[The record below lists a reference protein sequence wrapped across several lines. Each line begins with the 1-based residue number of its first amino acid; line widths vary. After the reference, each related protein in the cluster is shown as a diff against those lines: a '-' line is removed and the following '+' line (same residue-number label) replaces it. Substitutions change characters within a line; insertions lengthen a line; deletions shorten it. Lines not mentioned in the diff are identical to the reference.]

1 MDETLRLCSQIQKT
15 IADVDLLSEVE
26 SDLDN
31 IDVSSVDGYSRT
43 HSGVGSPES
52 SNDMDDETFREQ
64 VNQLL
69 KEARDYIND
78 DDNATVEYVAPEATG
93 LLREP
98 STSISL
104 EHCDS
109 TEMKEPPAYNQET
122 STNYSCSKNEHY
134 SPSGNWNMD
143 FISRKTNVRETGSK
157 QEYSDK
163 CDLSCVNQGKYKV
176 EDNHSNI
183 SIKSVQTESKS
194 FERIED
200 FAVQHLK
207 MEAKYVELLDTN
219 TDLKKEREDFKNCC
233 KDLAKRKQ
241 RVDKDL
247 WKASAE
253 IVKLQGY
260 LLKTTS
266 DYAES
271 KNKLNKAKEELSQNV
286 VKISSMKTDMTK
298 TKTELAKAKTELSHG
313 LTELSEL
320 KSYLAQ
326 TNEASQ
332 IARGRIEELVKSN
345 NELIQEKSK
354 LLFKEEN
361 IEKCFRGKLE
371 AMEKENANWQNR
383 FQSLKQTLGTFKNRV
398 DKFESEKLENMQ
410 ELRKLNS
417 LYEKQL
423 KINNTIQLRC
433 KSLMKE
439 RQELQSLCDE
449 HEKMTNNVQL
459 HCQSLIEERKEL
471 KAQCENLEKCAV
483 ETKLLQE
490 NKTNTLRKENHE
502 LQQTIKHVII
512 EKDKLKQKNI
522 SFQTSKTLLDKNIE
536 RLRFDK
542 LELNKTI

>member
-78 DDNATVEYVAPEATG
+78 DDNDSVEYVAPESTG

-98 STSISL
+98 STRISV
-104 EHCDS
+104 EHCES
-109 TEMKEPPAYNQET
+109 IEMKEPPAYVQET
-122 STNYSCSKNEHY
+122 STNYSCSKNAHY
-134 SPSGNWNMD
+134 SPSGNRNMD
-143 FISRKTNVRETGSK
+143 FISRKTNVRERSSK
-157 QEYSDK
+157 QEHSDK

-183 SIKSVQTESKS
+183 SIKSVQTESK
-194 FERIED
+194 FERIKG
-200 FAVQHLK
+200 FAVQDNKL
-207 MEAKYVELLDTN
+207 EVKYAELLNTN
-219 TDLKKEREDFKNCC
+219 SDLKKERADFKNCC
-233 KDLAKRKQ
+233 KDLAKKKQ

-247 WKASAE
+247 WKANAE
-253 IVKLQGY
+253 MEKLNEY

-266 DYAES
+266 DYSEC
-271 KNKLNKAKEELSQNV
+271 KNELNKAREELSQNV
-286 VKISSMKTDMTK
+286 EKMSLMRTDMAKSKTELVE
-298 TKTELAKAKTELSHG
+298 TKTELSQGVTKLFEMKSDLAK
-313 LTELSEL
+313 
-320 KSYLAQ
+320 

-332 IARGRIEELVKSN
+332 IARARIEELVKSN
-345 NELIQEKSK
+345 NELLQEKSK
-354 LLFKEEN
+354 LLFKGVN
-361 IEKCFRGKLE
+361 TEKYFRGKLE
-371 AMEKENANWQNR
+371 MTEKENVNWQNR
-383 FQSLKQTLGTFKNRV
+383 FKGLKQTLGTFKDRI
-398 DKFESEKLENMQ
+398 DKLESEKLENNQ
-410 ELRKLNS
+410 ELSKLHS
-417 LYEKQL
+417 LHEKQQKTNSAL
-423 KINNTIQLRC
+423 QLRC